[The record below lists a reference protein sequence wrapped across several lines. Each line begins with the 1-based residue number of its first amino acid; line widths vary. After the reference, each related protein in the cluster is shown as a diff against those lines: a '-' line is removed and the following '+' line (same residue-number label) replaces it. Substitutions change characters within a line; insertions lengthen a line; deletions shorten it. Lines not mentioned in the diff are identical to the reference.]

1 MVLIGYLTTQQML
14 VPELMVS
21 FLVPLQ
27 IHWSNNDNRSFD
39 YTCQVRVYSGRGSGQ
54 VRTKMDKGREQRA
67 GQEVSPARV
76 GDRLDSMTKDN
87 KR

>member
-27 IHWSNNDNRSFD
+27 IHWSNNGNRSFD
-39 YTCQVRVYSGRGSGQ
+39 YTINVSA
-54 VRTKMDKGREQRA
+54 RTKGKF
-67 GQEVSPARV
+67 STP
-76 GDRLDSMTKDN
+76 TIY
-87 KR
+87 